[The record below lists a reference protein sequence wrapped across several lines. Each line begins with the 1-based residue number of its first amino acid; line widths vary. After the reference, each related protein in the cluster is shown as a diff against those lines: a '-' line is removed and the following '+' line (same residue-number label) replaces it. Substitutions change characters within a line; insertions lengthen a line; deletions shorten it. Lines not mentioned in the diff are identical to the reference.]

1 MDWVRKQVELYES
14 SGGKEGYLLDGTDM
28 PCVLFTHIGVKS
40 GALRKTPVMRV
51 EVDGAYV
58 LIGSMGGQP
67 QNPAWVAN
75 LRASP
80 DITLRDR
87 EQVFEMTV
95 REVDDPAEREK
106 LWAAAVAA
114 YTDYDAY
121 QAKTDRVIPVFV
133 AEQR

>member
-1 MDWVRKQVELYES
+1 
-14 SGGKEGYLLDGTDM
+14 
-28 PCVLFTHIGVKS
+28 
-40 GALRKTPVMRV
+40 MRV

-67 QNPAWVAN
+67 QNPAWVAS

-87 EQVFEMTV
+87 EKVFEMTV
-95 REVDDPAEREK
+95 REVDYRAEREK
-106 LWAAAVAA
+106 LRAAAVAA
-114 YTDYDAY
+114 YPDYDAY